1 MTASAAAAPPA
12 PDGGVASVP
21 PEILR
26 QVKRIELRTR
36 GLVNSH
42 FAGEYHSVFKG
53 QGMEFAEVREY
64 QPGDEVRTIDWNVSA
79 RMRRLFVKRYVEE
92 RELTVLL
99 LVDCSGSARFGTA
112 DRDKRTL
119 SAELAAVLALTA
131 TRNNDRVG
139 LVLFSD
145 AIEHVVPPRKG
156 RRHALRLVRDVLAWP
171 ARQRITDLAGALD
184 HAARLLSHHAVVFVI
199 SDWVAPSPERALR
212 RLRQRHD
219 VVGVVLDDPGE
230 RELPN
235 LGVARLVDP
244 ETGVY
249 LEVDTSDRAVRA
261 AYAQAQLDERAE
273 RTSRFRRLA
282 VDEVRVRTEDGY
294 VDALLRFFATR
305 ETRARRRA
313 RR

>member
-1 MTASAAAAPPA
+1 MTGRAAAASR
-12 PDGGVASVP
+12 ASDVGAGVP

-145 AIEHVVPPRKG
+145 GVEHVVPPRKG

-171 ARQRITDLAGALD
+171 ARSRATDLAGALD

-199 SDWVAPSPERALR
+199 SDWVAPNPERALR
-212 RLRQRHD
+212 RLCQRHD

-230 RELPN
+230 RDLPD
-235 LGVARLVDP
+235 LGVARLLDP
-244 ETGVY
+244 ETETY
-249 LEVDTSDRAVRA
+249 LEVDTGDRAVRA
-261 AYAQAQLDERAE
+261 AYAQAQQAERAD

-282 VDEVRVRTEDGY
+282 VDEVRVRTEEGY

>member
-1 MTASAAAAPPA
+1 MLPA
-12 PDGGVASVP
+12 EVMRQ
-21 PEILR
+21 IRRLQLR
-26 QVKRIELRTR
+26 ARRAVQTLL
-36 GLVNSH
+36 G
-42 FAGEYHSVFKG
+42 GEYHSVFKG
-53 QGMEFAEVREY
+53 AGLSFEEVREY
-64 QPGDEVRTIDWNVSA
+64 QPGDDVRSIDWNVTA
-79 RMRRLFVKRYVEE
+79 RMGAPFIKRFVEE

-112 DRDKRTL
+112 ERDKRAL

-145 AIEHVVPPRKG
+145 GVEHVVPPRKG

-171 ARQRITDLAGALD
+171 ARQRLTDLAGALD
-184 HAARLLSHHAVVFVI
+184 HAARLLSHHAIVFVI
-199 SDWVAPSPERALR
+199 SDWVAPNPERALR

-230 RELPN
+230 RDLPS

-249 LEVDTSDRAVRA
+249 LEVDTSDSAVRR
-261 AYAQAQLDERAE
+261 AYAEAQRAERAE
-273 RTSRFRRLA
+273 RTRRFRRLA
-282 VDEVRVRTEDGY
+282 IDEVRVRTEAGY

>member
-1 MTASAAAAPPA
+1 MLPKDILAQVRRLEITT
-12 PDGGVASVP
+12 GRLVAES
-21 PEILR
+21 
-26 QVKRIELRTR
+26 
-36 GLVNSH
+36 
-42 FAGEYHSVFKG
+42 FAGDYLSVFKG
-53 QGMEFAEVREY
+53 RGMEFESVREY
-64 QPGDEVRTIDWNVSA
+64 ADGDDPRDIDRNVTARTGRPFVR
-79 RMRRLFVKRYVEE
+79 RYVEE

-99 LVDCSGSARFGTA
+99 LVDCSGSSRFGTM
-112 DRDKRTL
+112 DRDKRAL

-145 AIEHVVPPRKG
+145 GIEHVVPPRKG
-156 RRHALRLVRDVLAWP
+156 RKHALRLVRDVLAWP
-171 ARQRITDLAGALD
+171 AAERTTDLAGALD
-184 HAARLLSHHAVVFVI
+184 HAARLLSHHAIVFVI
-199 SDWVAPSPERALR
+199 SDWVAPDPERALR

-230 RELPN
+230 RDLPA

-244 ETGVY
+244 ETGRL
-249 LEVDTSDRAVRA
+249 LEVDTSDGAVRA
-261 AYAQAQLDERAE
+261 SYEQAQKVERAE

-282 VDEVRVRTEDGY
+282 IDEVRVRTESGY
-294 VDALLRFFATR
+294 VDALMRFFATR